1 MRRGVRVAGA
11 MTQLLILS
19 QWTRNITC
27 EIQVAGQEV
36 RSGAQLKLVG
46 ATLGRLVH
54 LGFHCQLVREPTLP
68 RLRQLKKL
76 TG

>member
-1 MRRGVRVAGA
+1 MRRVVRVAGVK
-11 MTQLLILS
+11 TQPLILS
-19 QWTRNITC
+19 KWTRNITC

-46 ATLGRLVH
+46 ATLSRLVH
-54 LGFHCQLVREPTLP
+54 LCFHCQLVREPTLP